1 MGEIFKQKR
10 TTPEEWVE
18 YRKTQKQ
25 LVDALENHKKSIEM
39 INPYT
44 CYNDGSWEMSNESMG
59 LYDICKLYDIVAP
72 KFETKEK
79 SVLDLVDNA
88 DSKFKKISELGE

>member
-25 LVDALENHKKSIEM
+25 LVHALEMHKKSIEM

-44 CYNDGSWEMSNESMG
+44 CYNDGSWEMTNEYMG
-59 LYDICKLYDIVAP
+59 LYDMNKLFKRVAP
-72 KFETKEK
+72 IEKE
-79 SVLDLVDNA
+79 
-88 DSKFKKISELGE
+88 